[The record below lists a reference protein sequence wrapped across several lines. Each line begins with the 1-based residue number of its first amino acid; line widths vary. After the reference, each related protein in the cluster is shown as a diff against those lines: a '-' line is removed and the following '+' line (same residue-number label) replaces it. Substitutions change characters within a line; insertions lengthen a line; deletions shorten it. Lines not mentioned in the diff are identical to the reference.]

1 MKRLAAALVAVL
13 CFTAA
18 CSGPESGD
26 GARTYFESLDLSSPG
41 SAAEVFVEAYDA
53 DDFMTVW
60 LVLDH
65 FAQREWRNA
74 LNLLQYDG
82 LIRWNEELHAE
93 LTEVYS
99 GLVLESSG
107 YWYVFDQVM

>member
-65 FAQREWRNA
+65 FAQRESRNRCRRIRRHRWRGDTQA
-74 LNLLQYDG
+74 HRDPA
-82 LIRWNEELHAE
+82 R
-93 LTEVYS
+93 
-99 GLVLESSG
+99 
-107 YWYVFDQVM
+107 